1 MQQAKTDDQF
11 HTVDEFK
18 AALSFG
24 EAEWIYLRRLAR
36 NRCRVRRPGE
46 EDEVV
51 QEAIYRVL
59 EGRRR
64 WPKGLDLFRFLSGV
78 MKSIVSETPKIGFR
92 RNIDKNVEAATDAV
106 SEDASA
112 ADLVLETEVVTY
124 VMALFEN
131 DAEAETLAEGIMEG
145 WEKGDLLG
153 LFNDDVTR
161 YETVRKRFRR
171 KMNAHP
177 ELKSMIHGE

>member
-1 MQQAKTDDQF
+1 
-11 HTVDEFK
+11 
-18 AALSFG
+18 
-24 EAEWIYLRRLAR
+24 
-36 NRCRVRRPGE
+36 
-46 EDEVV
+46 
-51 QEAIYRVL
+51 
-59 EGRRR
+59 
-64 WPKGLDLFRFLSGV
+64 
-78 MKSIVSETPKIGFR
+78 MKSIVSETPKLGFR
-92 RNIDKNVEAATDAV
+92 RNIDQDVEAAADAV

-145 WEKGDLLG
+145 WEKDDLLG
-153 LFNDDVTR
+153 LFNGNATR

>member
-1 MQQAKTDDQF
+1 MQQAEVEDQF
-11 HTVDEFK
+11 HTVGEFK
-18 AALSFG
+18 AAVAFG
-24 EAEWIYLRRLAR
+24 EAEWTYLRRLAR

-64 WPKGLDLFRFLSGV
+64 WLKGLDLFRFLSGV

-92 RNIDKNVEAATDAV
+92 RNIDKDVEAAADAV

-131 DAEAETLAEGIMEG
+131 DAEAETLAEGIMAG
-145 WEKGDLLG
+145 WEKDDLLG
-153 LFNDDVTR
+153 LFNGNATR
-161 YETVRKRFRR
+161 CETVRKRFRR